1 MSLAMDRFCILV
13 AGLLLAICVG
23 VEASST
29 SSRCVEGFYFHDGW
43 CLGLANRD
51 KKKRWRHQFLDEDYS
66 FCQKRFAHGR
76 DIQPATITNE
86 GQLEALQK
94 VLDGEDLP
102 WAFLG
107 WAPPQDYRGGSI
119 KKLEAPRL
127 DMKKTP
133 KALKNMLGVDID
145 VSSCSGRT
153 EYYSESDYTGGDTYA
168 EEFYSNNY
176 GTYSSKGSKYNS
188 YTSDSY
194 AYDNEYSDEYSA
206 GCNRKSKLIMTRS
219 GDVTVSTNSWSTD
232 SYAKSSPVCMYE
244 VPERKESKT
253 CPQLLGNGY
262 CRFAKP
268 TDLRETDYDG
278 DSSNRENISEEECYK
293 KCVNFA
299 YCKAYEFYGKNRE
312 KGTCEMHFDTPVRIK
327 TTSSHK
333 LTHCAVLV
341 EDQDCS
347 DEVTFATPAPTPA
360 PTRSPTP
367 FPTSRPTKPTPSP
380 TLATIPDNVDEYPSC
395 PNNMILAQ
403 CFKPEC
409 EKKCGDRK
417 LNGKCSKKADRVCID
432 LPDPKSS
439 YSYDAE
445 ATFIETYCRCPE
457 GLIKDTA
464 SRKCVKKGKECPP
477 AIAAWT
483 DKCQEDDDNVVVD
496 LTTIGSWTKLETN
509 VAKKYENNADLCWII
524 RAPAGKKVILQVEG
538 GGKSQAK
545 KDVLEV
551 WDVLSP
557 SEATFDALSS
567 GDVDT
572 ELRETF
578 DGKVK
583 RRTTLD
589 AESQQMVVH
598 FYSDKK
604 KVQTGFDFWAMY
616 V

>member
-1 MSLAMDRFCILV
+1 MDRFCVLI
-13 AGLLLAICVG
+13 AGFLLAICVG

-51 KKKRWRHQFLDEDYS
+51 KEKRWAHQFFVEDHS

-86 GQLEALQK
+86 AQIVALQK

-102 WAFLG
+102 WAFIG

-119 KKLEAPRL
+119 KKLEASRL

-133 KALKNMLGVDID
+133 KALKKMLGVDID

-153 EYYSESDYTGGDTYA
+153 EYSSESDYTWDKYV
-168 EEFYSNNY
+168 EHYSDYY
-176 GTYSSKGSKYNS
+176 GAYSSKDSKYSSPTSNS
-188 YTSDSY
+188 YHY
-194 AYDNEYSDEYSA
+194 YGYYSEE
-206 GCNRKSKLIMTRS
+206 CTRKSELIMTRS
-219 GDVTVSTNSWSTD
+219 GDVTVSTNSWWTD
-232 SYAKSSPVCMYE
+232 NYDKSSPVCMYE
-244 VPERKESKT
+244 VPERKETKT
-253 CPQLLGNGY
+253 CPHFLGNGY
-262 CRFAKP
+262 CRFSKP
-268 TDLRETDYDG
+268 TDLRELDYTG
-278 DSSNRENISEEECYK
+278 DSSNRKDISEEDCYK
-293 KCVNFA
+293 KCRQFR

-312 KGTCEMHFDTPVRIK
+312 KGMCELHFDTPTCVK
-327 TTSSHK
+327 PTFHHK
-333 LTHCAVLV
+333 VTRCVSLV
-341 EDQDCS
+341 DDKDCS
-347 DEVTFATPAPTPA
+347 DEVRFSTPG
-360 PTRSPTP
+360 PTP
-367 FPTSRPTKPTPSP
+367 FPTSRPTRPTPRP
-380 TLATIPDNVDEYPSC
+380 TPGIIPDNVDEYPSC

-457 GLIKDTA
+457 GLIKDMV
-464 SRKCVKKGKECPP
+464 SRKCVKKGKECPS

-524 RAPAGKKVILQVEG
+524 RAPKGNKVILQVEG
-538 GGKSQAK
+538 GGKTQAN

-557 SEATFDALSS
+557 SKATFDALTS
-567 GDVDT
+567 GEIDT
-572 ELRETF
+572 RLRETF

-604 KVQTGFDFWAMY
+604 KSKNGFDFWVMF